1 MARKYNSK
9 GFTLAELLMGLMI
22 TSIISLA
29 VATLAFALGNIS
41 NTTADVN
48 EKQAQLRTATLRI
61 SELIAQSKLICSSFS
76 SGIAIWR
83 SDDNGDNKINPGE
96 LVYLERPMGANGI
109 NIELLVESFDLDD
122 CGNFAMVIDL
132 KDLDHALG
140 VLEQL
145 KPTIDAKAI
154 SYTPDVVVIT
164 VFAPHLREKP
174 RIHGLMFSSMA
185 SMGISSLAIS
195 TSLSSVSCVVEGQ
208 HLDTTIRA
216 LTEAFCVPGE
226 VKERPKDY

>member
-1 MARKYNSK
+1 MEKIEIGGIMQSDGRALVKIMSVPDH
-9 GFTLAELLMGLMI
+9 A
-22 TSIISLA
+22 S
-29 VATLAFALGNIS
+29 VAGTVFKA
-41 NTTADVN
+41 
-48 EKQAQLRTATLRI
+48 
-61 SELIAQSKLICSSFS
+61 
-76 SGIAIWR
+76 
-83 SDDNGDNKINPGE
+83 
-96 LVYLERPMGANGI
+96 MGANGI

-122 CGNFAMVIDL
+122 CGNFSVVIDQ

-140 VLEQL
+140 ILEQL

-174 RIHGLMFSSMA
+174 RIHGLMFSSIA

-216 LTEAFCVPGE
+216 LTETFRVPGQ

>member
-1 MARKYNSK
+1 MDKIEIGGIMQSDGRALVKIMSVPDH
-9 GFTLAELLMGLMI
+9 A
-22 TSIISLA
+22 S
-29 VATLAFALGNIS
+29 VAGTVFKA
-41 NTTADVN
+41 
-48 EKQAQLRTATLRI
+48 
-61 SELIAQSKLICSSFS
+61 
-76 SGIAIWR
+76 
-83 SDDNGDNKINPGE
+83 
-96 LVYLERPMGANGI
+96 MGANGI

-122 CGNFAMVIDL
+122 CGNFALVIDQ

-174 RIHGLMFSSMA
+174 RIHGLMFSSIA

-216 LTEAFCVPGE
+216 LTETFHVPGQ

>member
-1 MARKYNSK
+1 MERIEIGGIMQSDGRALVKIMSVPDH
-9 GFTLAELLMGLMI
+9 A
-22 TSIISLA
+22 S
-29 VATLAFALGNIS
+29 VAGTVFKA
-41 NTTADVN
+41 
-48 EKQAQLRTATLRI
+48 
-61 SELIAQSKLICSSFS
+61 
-76 SGIAIWR
+76 
-83 SDDNGDNKINPGE
+83 
-96 LVYLERPMGANGI
+96 MGANGI

-122 CGNFAMVIDL
+122 CGNFAVVIDQ

-154 SYTPDVVVIT
+154 SYTPDVAVIT